1 MIESVLPLGWEGLNS
16 DQKYEICDSLLQKT
30 KHRNLLLLVENR
42 NLKNRIKNMEHEMR
56 GFRDALRGEECKFN
70 QLNEK
75 LTATMQKERQEHI
88 AKEEEL
94 SYNVKLLQSKL
105 QKEQRERQT
114 LEERIKIVGLT
125 RENFTEGNKPALH
138 TSNGKIKAQTW
149 KNTKFS
155 TRQQSQPMIVLLSIF
170 LLFLI

>member
-1 MIESVLPLGWEGLNS
+1 MIESMLPLGWEGLNS

-56 GFRDALRGEECKFN
+56 GFRDTLRGEECKFN

-94 SYNVKLLQSKL
+94 SYSVKLLQSKL

-114 LEERIKIVGLT
+114 LEERIKIASPERTSLKAINQRFTQVMERLRRRLGRT
-125 RENFTEGNKPALH
+125 RNSVQDN
-138 TSNGKIKAQTW
+138 N
-149 KNTKFS
+149 
-155 TRQQSQPMIVLLSIF
+155 QSP
-170 LLFLI
+170 